1 LFPALESSSSTFP
14 ELWYPASASVI
25 FPESTHDVFVPLNQP
40 QTSRTLSTIHQ
51 GSLAKAGS
59 GWMIVHLD
67 LGGETYALLL
77 PARLF
82 LTGAF
87 VVRAL
92 CLAIFWRPALFTAV
106 CLLRAMA
113 ALAVLSGLQLDLE
126 VCTLL
131 AFSTGTFL
139 TGRRSVQESPQ
150 IRSSEVAEQHVPGM

>member
-1 LFPALESSSSTFP
+1 LFPALASSSSIFP
-14 ELWYPASASVI
+14 ELWYLISASII
-25 FPESTHDVFVPLNQP
+25 FPESTHDVFVPLTQP
-40 QTSRTLSTIHQ
+40 QPAKPSSTTDQ
-51 GSLAKAGS
+51 GSLAKADS

-113 ALAVLSGLQLDLE
+113 ALSILSGLQLDVE

-131 AFSTGTFL
+131 ALSTGTFL